1 MTITLR
7 ISEDD
12 SNIIRNYARLQG
24 VSVSEFMRRAAMEK
38 IEDDLD
44 VRAAESAYANYQA
57 NPISYSLD
65 EVEKE
70 FGLS

>member
-7 ISEDD
+7 ISEDE
-12 SNIIRNYARLQG
+12 SNAIRDYARLQG
-24 VSVSEFMRRAAMEK
+24 ISVSEFMRRAAMEK

-44 VRAAESAYANYQA
+44 LRTAEAAYADYQA
-57 NPISYSLD
+57 NPVTCTMD
-65 EVEKE
+65 EIERE